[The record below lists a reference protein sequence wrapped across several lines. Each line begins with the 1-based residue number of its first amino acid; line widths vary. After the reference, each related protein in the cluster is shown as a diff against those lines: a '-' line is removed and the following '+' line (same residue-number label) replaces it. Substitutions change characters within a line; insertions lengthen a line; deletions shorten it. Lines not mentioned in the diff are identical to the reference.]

1 MGNHDK
7 ADWLHTSKAK
17 VIFKNLDDLR
27 FEMLLLIKLK
37 LMKA

>member
-7 ADWLHTSKAK
+7 VDQLHASKAK
-17 VIFKNLDDLR
+17 VIFKNVAGLR
-27 FEMLLLIKLK
+27 LEILLLIKLK